1 MTLNEFYSD
10 DNEKKAV
17 ILFDQNTKVYWVDYY
32 KEGKLLLSLPYCD
45 KNIHYVEEAAENFCN
60 GILNVPETA

>member
-17 ILFDQNTKVYWVDYY
+17 ILFDQNTQVYWVDYY
-32 KEGKLLLSLPYCD
+32 KEGKLLLSLPYCE
-45 KNIHYVEEAAENFCN
+45 KSLYYVQDAAENFCN